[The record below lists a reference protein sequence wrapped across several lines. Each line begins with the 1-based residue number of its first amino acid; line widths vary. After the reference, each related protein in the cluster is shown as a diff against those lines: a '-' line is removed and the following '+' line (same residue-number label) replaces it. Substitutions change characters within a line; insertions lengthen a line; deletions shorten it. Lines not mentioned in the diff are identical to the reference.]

1 MGWIEAATED
11 GVRILKL
18 NRGVTNPLNGKV
30 VEELGGHLREVKGS
44 KEITALVITSANEKF
59 FSLGFDIPDLY
70 PKESRAFKDFF
81 TSFNQLCLDLYILP
95 KPTVAALSG
104 HAIAGGFILASCCD
118 YRFISQG
125 KKFCALNEINLGVPV
140 PYLSD
145 LILRQLIG
153 DRKATE
159 MLYSGKMIPAEEALR
174 MGIVDALFPPETLL
188 PESLAKARELGNL
201 PARAFGAIKAN
212 RTFDVAEKIRRRL
225 DEDIQLFLKFWYSEE
240 ARARLKEAMKKF

>member
-1 MGWIEAATED
+1 MKWVEESTEK
-11 GVRILKL
+11 GVQILKL
-18 NRGVTNPLNGKV
+18 NRGVTNPLNGEV
-30 VEELGGHLREVKGS
+30 VEELGSHIRKVRDNKG
-44 KEITALVITSANEKF
+44 ITALVITSANEKF

-70 PKESRAFKDFF
+70 PKEPRGFGAFF

-118 YRFISQG
+118 YRFMSQG

-145 LILRQLIG
+145 LILRQLVG

-174 MGIVDALFPPETLL
+174 MGIVDALFPPERLL
-188 PESLAKARELGNL
+188 AESLAKAGELGDL
-201 PARAFGAIKAN
+201 PAEAFGAIKAN
-212 RTFDVAEKIRRRL
+212 RTGEVAEKIRSRL
-225 DEDIQLFLKFWYSEE
+225 DEDIRLFLKFWYNEE
-240 ARARLKEAMKKF
+240 ARGRLKEAMKKF